1 MEKIDPK
8 NLWAL
13 NRSVLALIR
22 TSISM
27 IVLGFVVEKFDLFL
41 KEASLRLLKTIPQTI
56 NRSGELYHY
65 LGLFITFA
73 GIGLCLYT
81 ILYYKKQLYLL
92 KEGKAKDDEYLFYA
106 ISFLV
111 SIFGI
116 VMFLGML
123 FL

>member
-13 NRSVLALIR
+13 NRSILALIR
-22 TSISM
+22 TSISL

-41 KEASLRLLKTIPQTI
+41 KEISLHISNTVPQTI
-56 NRSGELYHY
+56 NKSEELYHY
-65 LGLFITFA
+65 LGLFITFV
-73 GIGLCLYT
+73 GIGLGFYT

-92 KEGKAKDDEYLFYA
+92 KEGKVKDDEYLFYV